1 MKKKRIFIAIHYLE
15 IGGAE
20 ISLIGLLNT
29 IDYSRYE
36 VDLFVYSHQGEL
48 MKLIPKEVNL
58 LPEIPVYSYI
68 EKPIIATIRNGFWS
82 IALGRL
88 WAKVQAKYIAYKKKF
103 KKPNNSVYHYIME
116 NIIHALPMINPDV
129 EYDLAI
135 SFLHPFHILK
145 EKVRARKKVG
155 WIHTD
160 FGLFDT
166 DVESELKIW
175 DSMDTIVSISD
186 AITRSFL
193 SVFPSLQSKICR
205 IENILPV
212 TYINKQVNAFQYQYP
227 THDDGINLLSVGRF
241 SYPKNYD
248 NVPEICSLIRK
259 QGVNA
264 YWYLIGF
271 GGDESLIRA
280 KIKEFQMEEYVI
292 ILGKKENPYPY
303 IKACDLYIQPSRYEG
318 KSIVVREAQF
328 LHKPVIITR
337 FPSSS
342 SQLKE
347 DYDGFIVPLDNVG
360 CASGIVDIL
369 HHPERIEQVKRN
381 TISEDY
387 TLSSEIQKL
396 YNLI

>member
-1 MKKKRIFIAIHYLE
+1 MKKRIFIAIHYLE

-20 ISLIGLLNT
+20 ISLIGLLNA
-29 IDYSRYE
+29 INYSKYE

-58 LPEIPVYSYI
+58 LPEIPKYSYI
-68 EKPIIATIRNGFWS
+68 EKPIKFVIKKGFWN
-82 IALGRL
+82 IAIGRL
-88 WAKVQAKYIAYKKKF
+88 WAKVQAWSLAHKKNF
-103 KKPNNSVYHYIME
+103 NKPNNSVYHYIME
-116 NIIHALPMINPDV
+116 NIIHDLPMINPEV

-135 SFLHPFHILK
+135 SFLHPFHIVK
-145 EKVRARKKVG
+145 DKVRAKKKVG

-160 FGLFDT
+160 FSLFDT
-166 DVESELKIW
+166 DIESELKIW
-175 DSMDTIVSISD
+175 NSMDYIVSISD

-193 SVFPSLQSKICR
+193 SVYPSLQSKVRI

-212 TYINKQVNAFQYQYP
+212 TYINKQVNAFSFQYP
-227 THDDGINLLSVGRF
+227 TQDGINFLSVGRF
-241 SYPKNYD
+241 SYQKNFD
-248 NVPEICSLIRK
+248 NIPEICSLIRK
-259 QGVNA
+259 RGINV

-271 GGDESLIRA
+271 GGDEPLIRE
-280 KIKEFQMEEYVI
+280 KIKKFQMEEYVI

-328 LHKPVIITR
+328 LNKPVVITR
-337 FPSSS
+337 FPSSD
-342 SQLKE
+342 SQLT
-347 DYDGFIVPLDNVG
+347 DGYDGFIVPLDNWG

-369 HHPERIEQVKRN
+369 QHPELINAVKRN
-381 TISEDY
+381 TATRDY

-396 YNLI
+396 YDLI

>member
-1 MKKKRIFIAIHYLE
+1 MKKRIFIAIHYLE

-20 ISLIGLLNT
+20 ISLIGLLNA
-29 IDYSRYE
+29 INYNRYE

-48 MKLIPKEVNL
+48 MKLIPQEVNL
-58 LPEIPVYSYI
+58 LPEISKYSYI
-68 EKPIIATIRNGFWS
+68 EKPIKLVIKKGFWN
-82 IALGRL
+82 IAIGRL
-88 WAKVQAKYIAYKKKF
+88 WAKVQAWSIAHKKKF

-116 NIIHALPMINPDV
+116 NIIHDLPMINPEV

-135 SFLHPFHILK
+135 SFLHPFHIVK
-145 EKVRARKKVG
+145 DKVRAKKKVG

-160 FGLFDT
+160 FSLFDT
-166 DVESELKIW
+166 DIESELKIW
-175 DSMDTIVSISD
+175 NSMDYIVSISD

-193 SVFPSLQSKICR
+193 SVYPSLKSKVHM

-212 TYINKQVNAFQYQYP
+212 TYINKQVNAFSFQYP
-227 THDDGINLLSVGRF
+227 TQDGINFLSVGRF
-241 SYPKNYD
+241 SHQKNFD
-248 NVPEICSLIRK
+248 NIPEICSLIRK
-259 QGVNA
+259 QGINV

-271 GGDESLIRA
+271 GGDEPLIRE
-280 KIKEFQMEEYVI
+280 KIKKFQMEEYVI

-328 LHKPVIITR
+328 LNKPVVITR
-337 FPSSS
+337 FPSSD
-342 SQLKE
+342 SQLT
-347 DYDGFIVPLDNVG
+347 DGYDGFIVPLDNWG

-369 HHPERIEQVKRN
+369 QHPELINAVKGN
-381 TISEDY
+381 TATRDY

-396 YNLI
+396 YDLI

>member
-1 MKKKRIFIAIHYLE
+1 MKKRIFIAIHYLE

-20 ISLIGLLNT
+20 ISLIGLLNA
-29 IDYSRYE
+29 INYSKYE

-58 LPEIPVYSYI
+58 LPEIPKYSYI
-68 EKPIIATIRNGFWS
+68 EKPIKFVIKKGFWN
-82 IALGRL
+82 IAIGRL
-88 WAKVQAKYIAYKKKF
+88 WAKVQAWSLAHKKIF
-103 KKPNNSVYHYIME
+103 NKPNNSVYHYIME
-116 NIIHALPMINPDV
+116 NIIHDLPMINPEV

-145 EKVRARKKVG
+145 EKVRAKKKIG

-166 DVESELKIW
+166 DIESELKIW
-175 DSMDTIVSISD
+175 NSMDYIVSISD

-193 SVFPSLQSKICR
+193 SVYPSLQSKVRI

-212 TYINKQVNAFQYQYP
+212 TYINKQVNAFSFQYP
-227 THDDGINLLSVGRF
+227 TQDGINFLSVGRF
-241 SYPKNYD
+241 SYQKNFD
-248 NVPEICSLIRK
+248 NIPEICSLIRK
-259 QGVNA
+259 RGINV

-271 GGDESLIRA
+271 GGDEPLIRE
-280 KIKEFQMEEYVI
+280 KIKKFQMEEYVI

-328 LHKPVIITR
+328 LNKPVVITR
-337 FPSSS
+337 FPSSD
-342 SQLKE
+342 SQLT
-347 DYDGFIVPLDNVG
+347 DGYDGFIVPLDNWG

-369 HHPERIEQVKRN
+369 QHPELINAVKRN
-381 TISEDY
+381 TATRDY

-396 YNLI
+396 YDLI

>member
-1 MKKKRIFIAIHYLE
+1 MKKRIFIAIHYLE

-20 ISLIGLLNT
+20 ISLIGLLNAVNY
-29 IDYSRYE
+29 DQYE

-48 MKLIPKEVNL
+48 MKLIPQEVNL
-58 LPEIPVYSYI
+58 LPEIPKYSYI
-68 EKPIIATIRNGFWS
+68 EKPIKSTIKKGFWN
-82 IALGRL
+82 IAIGRL
-88 WAKVQAKYIAYKKKF
+88 WAKVQAWSIAHKQKF
-103 KKPNNSVYHYIME
+103 KKPNNSIYHYIME
-116 NIIHALPMINPDV
+116 NIIHDLPMINPEV

-145 EKVRARKKVG
+145 EKVRAKKKIG

-166 DVESELKIW
+166 DIESELKIW
-175 DSMDTIVSISD
+175 NSMDYIVSISD

-193 SVFPSLQSKICR
+193 SVYPSLQSKVRI

-212 TYINKQVNAFQYQYP
+212 TYINKQVNAFSFQYP
-227 THDDGINLLSVGRF
+227 TQDGINFLSVGRF
-241 SYPKNYD
+241 SHQKNFD
-248 NVPEICSLIRK
+248 NIPEICSLIRK
-259 QGVNA
+259 QGINV

-271 GGDESLIRA
+271 GGDEPLIRE
-280 KIKEFQMEEYVI
+280 KIKKFQMEEYVI

-328 LHKPVIITR
+328 LNKPVVITR
-337 FPSSS
+337 FPSSD
-342 SQLKE
+342 SQLT
-347 DYDGFIVPLDNVG
+347 DGYDGFIVPLDNWG

-369 HHPERIEQVKRN
+369 QHPELINAVKGN
-381 TISEDY
+381 TATRDY

-396 YNLI
+396 YDLI

>member
-1 MKKKRIFIAIHYLE
+1 MKKRIFIAIHYLE

-20 ISLIGLLNT
+20 ISLIGLLNAVNY
-29 IDYSRYE
+29 DQYE

-48 MKLIPKEVNL
+48 MKLIPQEVNL
-58 LPEIPVYSYI
+58 LPEIPKYSYI
-68 EKPIIATIRNGFWS
+68 EKPIKLTIKKGFWN
-82 IALGRL
+82 IAIGRL
-88 WAKVQAKYIAYKKKF
+88 WAKVQAWSIAHKQKF
-103 KKPNNSVYHYIME
+103 KKPNNSIYHYIME
-116 NIIHALPMINPDV
+116 NIIHDLPMINPEV

-145 EKVRARKKVG
+145 EKVRAKKKIG

-166 DVESELKIW
+166 DIESELKIW
-175 DSMDTIVSISD
+175 NSMDYIVSISD

-193 SVFPSLQSKICR
+193 SVYPSLQSKVRI

-212 TYINKQVNAFQYQYP
+212 TYINKQVNAFSFQYP
-227 THDDGINLLSVGRF
+227 TQDGINFLSVGRF
-241 SYPKNYD
+241 SHQKNFD
-248 NVPEICSLIRK
+248 NIPEICSLIRK
-259 QGVNA
+259 QGINV

-271 GGDESLIRA
+271 GGDEPFIRE

-328 LHKPVIITR
+328 LNKPVVITR
-337 FPSSS
+337 FPSSD
-342 SQLKE
+342 SQLT
-347 DYDGFIVPLDNVG
+347 DGYDGFIVPLDNWG

-369 HHPERIEQVKRN
+369 QHPELIN
-381 TISEDY
+381 TIKGNTATKDY

-396 YNLI
+396 YDLI

>member
-1 MKKKRIFIAIHYLE
+1 MKKRIFIAIHYLE

-20 ISLIGLLNT
+20 ISLIGLLNA
-29 IDYSRYE
+29 INYSQYE

-58 LPEIPVYSYI
+58 LPEIPKYSYI
-68 EKPIIATIRNGFWS
+68 EKPIKFVIKKGFWN
-82 IALGRL
+82 IAIGRL
-88 WAKVQAKYIAYKKKF
+88 WAKVQAWSIAHKQKF
-103 KKPNNSVYHYIME
+103 KKPNNSIYHYIME
-116 NIIHALPMINPDV
+116 NIIHDLPMINPEV

-145 EKVRARKKVG
+145 EKVRAKKKIG

-166 DVESELKIW
+166 DIESELKIW
-175 DSMDTIVSISD
+175 NSMDYIVSISD

-193 SVFPSLQSKICR
+193 SVYPSLQSKVRI

-212 TYINKQVNAFQYQYP
+212 TYINKQVNAFSFQYP
-227 THDDGINLLSVGRF
+227 TQDGINFLSVGRF
-241 SYPKNYD
+241 SYQKNFD
-248 NVPEICSLIRK
+248 NIPEICSLIRK
-259 QGVNA
+259 RGINV

-271 GGDESLIRA
+271 GGDEPLIRE
-280 KIKEFQMEEYVI
+280 KIKKFQMEEYVI

-328 LHKPVIITR
+328 LNKPVVITR
-337 FPSSS
+337 FPSSD
-342 SQLKE
+342 SQLT
-347 DYDGFIVPLDNVG
+347 DGYDGFIVPLDNWG

-369 HHPERIEQVKRN
+369 QHPELINAVKRN
-381 TISEDY
+381 TATRDY

-396 YNLI
+396 YDLI